1 MGVPGDRSQ
10 SPSPVSP
17 VSGVP
22 GDRSQ
27 SPSPVNAGTS
37 PVNAG
42 TVKVARLL
50 TQGLQNTTSA
60 AKLTQD
66 LQATATEGLAKSV
79 STLGLES
86 KKAAHSKAY
95 LKEEALPSANQNA
108 AKKHLPLPEYRSD
121 LGLFEALFTWH
132 GTIFPLVARSTA
144 FWALWASHGVFIALK
159 KFDVFILPDNDDESA
174 DETAVVEWS
183 VITVPASL
191 MVFFLVRPTA

>member
-22 GDRSQ
+22 GNRSQ

-37 PVNAG
+37 PANAG

-86 KKAAHSKAY
+86 KKAAQSKAY

-159 KFDVFILPDNDDESA
+159 KFDVFILPENDDESA

>member
-86 KKAAHSKAY
+86 KKAAQSKAY

-159 KFDVFILPDNDDESA
+159 KFDVFILPENDDESA

>member
-22 GDRSQ
+22 GDRST
-27 SPSPVNAGTS
+27 SPS

-50 TQGLQNTTSA
+50 TQGLQTTNSSA

-86 KKAAHSKAY
+86 AKAAQSKAY

-159 KFDVFILPDNDDESA
+159 KFDVFILPENDDESA

>member
-22 GDRSQ
+22 GDRST
-27 SPSPVNAGTS
+27 SPS

-50 TQGLQNTTSA
+50 TQGLQTTNSSA

-108 AKKHLPLPEYRSD
+108 AKNCLLYTSPSPRD
-121 LGLFEALFTWH
+121 
-132 GTIFPLVARSTA
+132 
-144 FWALWASHGVFIALK
+144 
-159 KFDVFILPDNDDESA
+159 
-174 DETAVVEWS
+174 
-183 VITVPASL
+183 
-191 MVFFLVRPTA
+191 

>member
-22 GDRSQ
+22 GDRSK
-27 SPSPVNAGTS
+27 SPSPVNAG
-37 PVNAG
+37 AG

-86 KKAAHSKAY
+86 KKAAQSKAY

-159 KFDVFILPDNDDESA
+159 KYDVFILPENDDESA

>member
-22 GDRSQ
+22 GDRST
-27 SPSPVNAGTS
+27 SPS

-86 KKAAHSKAY
+86 KKAAQSKAY

-159 KFDVFILPDNDDESA
+159 KFDVFILPEND

>member
-22 GDRSQ
+22 GDRSK
-27 SPSPVNAGTS
+27 SPSPA
-37 PVNAG
+37 NAG
-42 TVKVARLL
+42 TVKVTRLL
-50 TQGLQNTTSA
+50 TQGLQNTTNA

-66 LQATATEGLAKSV
+66 LQTTATEGLAKSV

-86 KKAAHSKAY
+86 KKAAQSKAY

-108 AKKHLPLPEYRSD
+108 AKKHLPLPEYRTD

-132 GTIFPLVARSTA
+132 GTIFPLVAKSTA

-159 KFDVFILPDNDDESA
+159 KFDVFILRDNDDESA
-174 DETAVVEWS
+174 DETAAVEWS

>member
-22 GDRSQ
+22 GDRSK
-27 SPSPVNAGTS
+27 SPSPVN
-37 PVNAG
+37 NAG
-42 TVKVARLL
+42 TVKVTRLL

-66 LQATATEGLAKSV
+66 LQATATEGLARSV

-86 KKAAHSKAY
+86 KKAAQSKAY

-174 DETAVVEWS
+174 DETAAVEWS

>member
-22 GDRSQ
+22 GDRSK
-27 SPSPVNAGTS
+27 SPSPVN
-37 PVNAG
+37 NAG

-50 TQGLQNTTSA
+50 TQGLQTTTSA

-66 LQATATEGLAKSV
+66 LQATATEGLARSV

-86 KKAAHSKAY
+86 KKAAQSKAY

-174 DETAVVEWS
+174 DETAAVEWS

>member
-22 GDRSQ
+22 GDRSK
-27 SPSPVNAGTS
+27 SPSPVNAG
-37 PVNAG
+37 AG

-86 KKAAHSKAY
+86 KKAAQSKAY

>member
-10 SPSPVSP
+10 SPSPVSA

-27 SPSPVNAGTS
+27 SPSPVK
-37 PVNAG
+37 AG
-42 TVKVARLL
+42 TVKVAQLL
-50 TQGLQNTTSA
+50 PQGLQNTASA
-60 AKLTQD
+60 AKLTQG
-66 LQATATEGLAKSV
+66 LQATATQGLAKSV
-79 STLGLES
+79 VSVRLES
-86 KKAAHSKAY
+86 AKSAQSKAY
-95 LKEEALPSANQNA
+95 RKEESLPSANQNA
-108 AKKHLPLPEYRSD
+108 AKKNLPLPEYRSD
-121 LGLFEALFTWH
+121 LGLFQALFTWH

-159 KFDVFILPDNDDESA
+159 KFHVFSLPDNDGELA
-174 DETAVVEWS
+174 EDETAVVEWS

>member
-1 MGVPGDRSQ
+1 M
-10 SPSPVSP
+10 
-17 VSGVP
+17 GVP

-159 KFDVFILPDNDDESA
+159 KYDVFILPENDDESA

>member
-22 GDRSQ
+22 GDRST
-27 SPSPVNAGTS
+27 SPS

-50 TQGLQNTTSA
+50 TQGLQTTNSSA

-159 KFDVFILPDNDDESA
+159 KFDVFILPEND

-191 MVFFLVRPTA
+191 MVFFLVRVVRPTA

>member
-1 MGVPGDRSQ
+1 M
-10 SPSPVSP
+10 
-17 VSGVP
+17 GVP

-66 LQATATEGLAKSV
+66 LQATATQGIAKSV

-86 KKAAHSKAY
+86 KKAAQSKAY

-159 KFDVFILPDNDDESA
+159 KYDVFILPENDDESA

>member
-10 SPSPVSP
+10 SPSPVSA

-22 GDRSQ
+22 GDRSK
-27 SPSPVNAGTS
+27 SPS

-66 LQATATEGLAKSV
+66 LQATATGGLAKSV
-79 STLGLES
+79 SALGLES
-86 KKAAHSKAY
+86 KKAAQSKAY
-95 LKEEALPSANQNA
+95 RKDEALPSANQNA

>member
-22 GDRSQ
+22 GDRSK
-27 SPSPVNAGTS
+27 SPS

-50 TQGLQNTTSA
+50 TQGLQTTNSSA

-159 KFDVFILPDNDDESA
+159 KFDVFILPEND

-191 MVFFLVRPTA
+191 MVFFLVRVVRPTA

>member
-22 GDRSQ
+22 GDRSK
-27 SPSPVNAGTS
+27 SPS

-66 LQATATEGLAKSV
+66 LQATATGGLAKSV

-86 KKAAHSKAY
+86 KKAAQSKAY

-191 MVFFLVRPTA
+191 IVFFLVRPTA